1 MELPPGLVIF
11 VAFSL
16 RVTMYIGQK
25 TLGTGRKNVLMF
37 VEDMRQV
44 RSYITSVRRREER
57 LKRL

>member
-11 VAFSL
+11 VAFGL

-25 TLGTGRKNVLMF
+25 TFGTGRNVLMF

-44 RSYITSVRRREER
+44 RPYITSVRRREER